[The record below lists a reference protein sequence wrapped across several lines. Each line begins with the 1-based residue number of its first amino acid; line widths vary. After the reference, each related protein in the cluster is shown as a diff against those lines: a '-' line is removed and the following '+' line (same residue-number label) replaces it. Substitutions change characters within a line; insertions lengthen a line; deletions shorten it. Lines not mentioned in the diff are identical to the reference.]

1 MVFQWLSGLPH
12 KDLGIVVVRS
22 ELKKAALASHAAP
35 ALASHQA
42 ASYAAQP
49 VWLSVTRLLNVIF
62 NTDFRTSV
70 QRAGLASRPGTRT
83 PLLWILEGANRAP
96 CNIEPCQSTAVDL
109 LRPPTAEK
117 ILLQAHSPWKNFLWS
132 DAKLSAGDTK
142 AYQK

>member
-49 VWLSVTRLLNVIF
+49 VWLSVTGLLNVIF
-62 NTDFRTSV
+62 DTDFRTSV

-109 LRPPTAEK
+109 LRPPVAEE
-117 ILLQAHSPWKNFLWS
+117 ILLRAHSPWRNLFWL
-132 DAKLSAGDTK
+132 DAKLPTQNTRAF
-142 AYQK
+142 QK